1 MGQWIRAALA
11 HEDEQSV
18 LQEKNRAKNNVSVF
32 VIGHT
37 STWCSLRLSTPGT
50 STEQGF
56 RRYHQHTRRN
66 AFKSC
71 QGLSP
76 NFRDMIINQLKLEY
90 LRMLWRLDDGL
101 TLEHDSNPITKMA
114 EQDAVALGRHLRL
127 MVRTMDRFV
136 QGTA

>member
-1 MGQWIRAALA
+1 
-11 HEDEQSV
+11 
-18 LQEKNRAKNNVSVF
+18 
-32 VIGHT
+32 
-37 STWCSLRLSTPGT
+37 
-50 STEQGF
+50 
-56 RRYHQHTRRN
+56 
-66 AFKSC
+66 
-71 QGLSP
+71 
-76 NFRDMIINQLKLEY
+76 MIINQLKLEY